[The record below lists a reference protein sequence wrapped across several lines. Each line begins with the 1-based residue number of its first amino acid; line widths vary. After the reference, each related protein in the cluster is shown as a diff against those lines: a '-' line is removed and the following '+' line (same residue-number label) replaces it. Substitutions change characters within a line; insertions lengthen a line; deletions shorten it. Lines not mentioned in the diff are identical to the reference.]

1 MQNLKNRQRKGN
13 FYFEGE
19 ELPKGGQKEYA
30 ELKELLSP
38 SEYED
43 ARETVNTAF
52 YTSPA
57 ITQAVYGALEKFGF
71 KKGSILDIKMRYLI
85 QTLYTENW
93 KKGRNKGFRYNEVY
107 ESPYLISG
115 KSKTL
120 NAGRIYLNP
129 PHVGLNPF

>member
-1 MQNLKNRQRKGN
+1 
-13 FYFEGE
+13 
-19 ELPKGGQKEYA
+19 
-30 ELKELLSP
+30 
-38 SEYED
+38 
-43 ARETVNTAF
+43 
-52 YTSPA
+52 
-57 ITQAVYGALEKFGF
+57 
-71 KKGSILDIKMRYLI
+71 MRYLI

-93 KKGRNKGFRYNEVY
+93 KKGRNKGFRHNEVY